1 MADSSKLKAYKMP
14 NPRLAARYAK
24 SLIDLSTERNQL
36 EGVYNDMQFL
46 RQIIKRSH
54 DFVNLLRS
62 PIVNA
67 DKKRSIINAITKN
80 NVSDLTSAFIK
91 LLIDKGRESDL
102 PEIITA
108 FIEQYNAI
116 KGIHKVKLT
125 TATEVSDD
133 LKNAVVTKIKNEA
146 KLENI
151 ELDAQVDE
159 KLIGGF
165 VLEFNNNLVDVSVL
179 RDLKD
184 ISKQF
189 KERNVFVQNIR

>member
-1 MADSSKLKAYKMP
+1 MP

-24 SLIDLSTERNQL
+24 SLIGLSVERNQL
-36 EGVYNDMQFL
+36 EVVYNDMKFL
-46 RQIIKRSH
+46 QQVNKASRE
-54 DFVNLLRS
+54 FVNLLRS
-62 PIVNA
+62 PVVNS
-67 DKKRSIINAITKN
+67 DKKQSIIDAVTKN
-80 NVSDLTSAFIK
+80 KISELTQAFIK
-91 LLIDKGRESDL
+91 LLINKGRESDM

-125 TATEVSDD
+125 TATAVSDD
-133 LKNAVVTKIKNEA
+133 LKNAIVEKVKREA
-146 KLENI
+146 KLEHI
-151 ELDAQVDE
+151 ELDARTDDS
-159 KLIGGF
+159 LIGGF
-165 VLEFNNNLVDVSVL
+165 VLEFNNNLVDASVL

>member
-1 MADSSKLKAYKMP
+1 MP

-24 SLIDLSTERNQL
+24 SLIDLSIERNQL
-36 EGVYNDMQFL
+36 EVVYNDMKFL
-46 RQIIKRSH
+46 QQVNKASRE
-54 DFVNLLRS
+54 FVNLLRS
-62 PIVNA
+62 PVVNS
-67 DKKRSIINAITKN
+67 DRKQSIIDAITKN
-80 NVSDLTSAFIK
+80 RISELTAAFIK
-91 LLIDKGRESDL
+91 LLINKGRESDM

-125 TATEVSDD
+125 TATAVSDD
-133 LKNAVVTKIKNEA
+133 LKNSIVEKVKREA
-146 KLENI
+146 NLEHV
-151 ELDAQVDE
+151 ELDAKTDDA
-159 KLIGGF
+159 LIGGF
-165 VLEFNNNLVDVSVL
+165 VLEFNNNLVDASVL

>member
-1 MADSSKLKAYKMP
+1 MP

-24 SLIDLSTERNQL
+24 SLIDLSKERNQL
-36 EGVYNDMQFL
+36 EAVYNDMQFL
-46 RQIIKRSH
+46 KQVTKASR

-62 PIVNA
+62 PVVPA
-67 DKKRSIINAITKN
+67 DKKQSIIDAITKGR
-80 NVSDLTSAFIK
+80 VSELTSAFTK
-91 LLIDKGRESDL
+91 LLVNKGRESDM

-116 KGIHKVKLT
+116 KGIHKVRLT
-125 TATEVSDD
+125 TATVISDD
-133 LKNAVVTKIKNEA
+133 LKNAIVSKVKREA
-146 KLENI
+146 KLENV
-151 ELDAQVDE
+151 ELEEKVDGS
-159 KLIGGF
+159 LIGGF
-165 VLEFNNNLVDVSVL
+165 VLEYNNNLVDASVL

>member
-1 MADSSKLKAYKMP
+1 MP

-36 EGVYNDMQFL
+36 EVLYNDMKFL
-46 RQIIKRSH
+46 QQVNKASRE
-54 DFVNLLRS
+54 FVNLLRS
-62 PIVNA
+62 PVVNS
-67 DKKRSIINAITKN
+67 DKKQSIIDAVTKN
-80 NVSDLTSAFIK
+80 KISELTAAFIK
-91 LLIDKGRESDL
+91 LLINKGRESDM

-125 TATEVSDD
+125 TATTVSDD
-133 LKNAVVTKIKNEA
+133 LKNAIVEKVKREA
-146 KLENI
+146 KLEHV
-151 ELDAQVDE
+151 ELDAKTDNS
-159 KLIGGF
+159 LIGGF
-165 VLEFNNNLVDVSVL
+165 VLEFNNNLVDASVL